1 MKLAACLNLMKSK
14 KMNNDYT
21 LVRHGQTYWNKN
33 GIMHGQFDIPL
44 NYTGIKQAKKIAID
58 LVKGDE
64 CKEELKITNNNISLL
79 KEKLGVKD
87 SIISAQK
94 NQITNFGKMV
104 EGKDNLLQISNENL
118 SNAKKQISKYK
129 ATNLLWKGSTLLT
142 IGVVGF
148 LLLK

>member
-1 MKLAACLNLMKSK
+1 MKKLILLSLMMFVCGKSIS
-14 KMNNDYT
+14 
-21 LVRHGQTYWNKN
+21 QTDTQNKVA
-33 GIMHGQFDIPL
+33 IDTI
-44 NYTGIKQAKKIAID
+44 TAKKIAID

-142 IGVVGF
+142 IGVIGV

>member
-1 MKLAACLNLMKSK
+1 MMFVCGKSIS
-14 KMNNDYT
+14 
-21 LVRHGQTYWNKN
+21 QTDTQNKVA
-33 GIMHGQFDIPL
+33 IDTI
-44 NYTGIKQAKKIAID
+44 TAID